1 MQIKTDFKLPLASLV
16 PKFFR
21 INAGFIDV
29 DKVGGILAWV
39 LRLLYLTLHIDKF
52 CSAKFSST
60 GTTAYLTPRKNEVE
74 EL

>member
-39 LRLLYLTLHIDKF
+39 LRLLLHIDKF